1 MVRRFR
7 PADRCRRADAAR
19 RCPVRKSRLGRVGA
33 THPTTALGRALVLV
47 QATPGAVL
55 LGTGNGVVEALHPD
69 RAARADL
76 LGLALPDVPLWLP
89 LAVWAEEKHQ
99 ILATTR
105 GSVLPTPVRA
115 GKHGRLPT
123 HLRHGS
129 ITSTKLLKSCVSLA
143 SKLACTRARACVVTA
158 VASCNA
164 ERPHPVPARS
174 SRARARF
181 IRSRGPGGSVRGG
194 TSCRQP
200 EAGTR
205 VTGACPT
212 TRRLPAGHVNEAVLP
227 AQWNRTRRLT
237 VSRCQPG
244 DP

>member
-1 MVRRFR
+1 MVCRLR
-7 PADRCRRADAAR
+7 PADRRRRSGALVRSLRPRD
-19 RCPVRKSRLGRVGA
+19 PVRGSGGRPPGNTTGCREADHKSANRQAHLAIRSGRVGA
-33 THPTTALGRALVLV
+33 THPATALGGALVLV

-55 LGTGNGVVEALHPD
+55 LGTGNGVIEALDPD

-105 GSVLPTPVRA
+105 GGVLPPPVRA

-129 ITSTKLLKSCVSLA
+129 ITSTKLLYSCVTLA
-143 SKLACTRARACVVTA
+143 SGLACTRVQYCAVTA

-164 ERPHPVPARS
+164 ERPHTVPAWLR
-174 SRARARF
+174 
-181 IRSRGPGGSVRGG
+181 
-194 TSCRQP
+194 
-200 EAGTR
+200 
-205 VTGACPT
+205 
-212 TRRLPAGHVNEAVLP
+212 
-227 AQWNRTRRLT
+227 
-237 VSRCQPG
+237 
-244 DP
+244 